1 MTGTMNS
8 KERMISAMSGKS
20 VDRIPVMCQ
29 LSLGHIFKN
38 AGLEALEYWFTPEG
52 FAEGYILMAEKYG
65 FDGILVNRWY
75 GMDPDQYKKAVHQKN
90 THEGRLITFDD
101 GRQYICPSND
111 YPRLLNEFPVSCRD
125 ISQVSPDEIHL
136 ISSAYESW
144 SWFGNILDIVLARK
158 KYTLSIHGEIGTSFE
173 SFLLTFGSFEAGL
186 IAIMDDKGKSKE
198 IISRINQN
206 CLVYAI
212 EQCRKG
218 IDALKLSSP
227 FAGAGFIS
235 ADMYEELVLP
245 YEKVIID
252 TVHRDFGIPCY
263 IHTCGAIG
271 DRLELMLESGADGL
285 ECLDP
290 EPLGTVSLS
299 DAVDRIGSRCF
310 IKGNLDSVNELT
322 KSPEEVRK
330 IAKER
335 IAIGQKANGYILS
348 SACSVSPDVPPE
360 NIVALVEIA
369 KNTGT

>member
-1 MTGTMNS
+1 
-8 KERMISAMSGKS
+8 
-20 VDRIPVMCQ
+20 
-29 LSLGHIFKN
+29 
-38 AGLEALEYWFTPEG
+38 
-52 FAEGYILMAEKYG
+52 
-65 FDGILVNRWY
+65 
-75 GMDPDQYKKAVHQKN
+75 
-90 THEGRLITFDD
+90 
-101 GRQYICPSND
+101 
-111 YPRLLNEFPVSCRD
+111 
-125 ISQVSPDEIHL
+125 
-136 ISSAYESW
+136 
-144 SWFGNILDIVLARK
+144 
-158 KYTLSIHGEIGTSFE
+158 
-173 SFLLTFGSFEAGL
+173 
-186 IAIMDDKGKSKE
+186 MDDKGKSKE